1 MFYDNYLKICEERGV
16 APAVIT
22 AILGHEDYSTTLG
35 YTHISLDEKLAGV
48 NKQYVPSSSSE

>member
-1 MFYDNYLKICEERGV
+1 MFIDIFENICRERGV

-48 NKQYVPSSSSE
+48 NKQYVPSSK